1 MSDYKREK
9 VLLCIDNAAGLEVL
23 QYLVSRPQVDVVAA
37 IVHPR
42 NNATQLDEIEALCA
56 RGGIPVIE
64 IAQARSRFDEL
75 IAPLA
80 PDFLVSIYFDYI
92 LDDRFLKLP
101 AKDAINL
108 HPGYLPYNKGFYYYA
123 WAVLDGTPAGVSIH
137 RIAAEVDAG
146 PIISQKVVLIEG
158 TDTGDIIYDKHVA
171 ASVELFQLTWPCLE
185 AGSYKVFR
193 QLHGGTRKKISETNQ
208 ALEIDPYATYVA
220 RDLINMLRVFSFAG
234 SGGCMMQIDGKKYNI
249 GIEFSEVIDNINRT
263 RGKRDNYLVG

>member
-1 MSDYKREK
+1 MNDNNCDK
-9 VLLCIDNAAGLEVL
+9 VLLCIDNAAGLQVL
-23 QYLVSRPQVDVVAA
+23 QYLIDRDQAEVVAA

-42 NNATQLDEIEALCA
+42 NNATQLDEIAALCA
-56 RGGIPVIE
+56 RHRIPVIE

-75 IAPLA
+75 ITPLA

-92 LDDRFLKLP
+92 LDDRFIKLP
-101 AKDAINL
+101 SKDAVNL

-137 RIAAEVDAG
+137 RIASEVDAG
-146 PIISQKVVLIEG
+146 PVISQKLVTIEG

-171 ASVELFQLTWPCLE
+171 ASVQLFQLTWPALE
-185 AGSYKVFR
+185 AGDYKVFR

-220 RDLINMLRVFSFAG
+220 RDLINMLRVFSFSG
-234 SGGCMMQIDGKKYNI
+234 SGGCTMQIDGKKYNL

-263 RGKRDNYLVG
+263 RGKRDNYLIG